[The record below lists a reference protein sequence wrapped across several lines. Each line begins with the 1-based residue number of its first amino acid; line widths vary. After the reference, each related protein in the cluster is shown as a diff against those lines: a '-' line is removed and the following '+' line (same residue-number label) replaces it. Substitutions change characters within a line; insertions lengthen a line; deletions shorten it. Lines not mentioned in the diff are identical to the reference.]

1 MGRWKGTNIVF
12 ESMLTQDVGLQELM
26 QVDQWPGLHAR
37 IGNTQHLPNS
47 ALVLL
52 ASLAC
57 TELYPQYKLPARL
70 PFGFQLV
77 RVPADGR
84 CFGACLYLSV
94 EASNIDLFAWF
105 HRGRTKSG
113 VAYGKKDQENENDA
127 VMQFATQLTDMPP
140 DCRDRLVKGISVKHA
155 DIEPHFLLRM
165 FFQQ

>member
-1 MGRWKGTNIVF
+1 
-12 ESMLTQDVGLQELM
+12 M
-26 QVDQWPGLHAR
+26 QVDQWPGLHTR

-57 TELYPQYKLPARL
+57 ADFYPQPARL

-84 CFGACLYLSV
+84 CFWACLYLSV
-94 EASNIDLFAWF
+94 KASNIDLFAWY
-105 HRGRTKSG
+105 HRGRTQSG
-113 VAYGKKDQENENDA
+113 VALGKKDQENENDA
-127 VMQFATQLTDMPP
+127 VMQFAMQLTDVPS

-155 DIEPHFLLRM
+155 DMRRTQGFPPMEWGSLTHSIHGTGIFAT
-165 FFQQ
+165 